1 MWNKLNIQPRYANM
15 LFKSKL
21 NINSFL
27 QIPFYYNLNKF
38 IINRTKQ
45 IQTKTSGISLNYNIH
60 VEWNMRKIFGLIIKW
75 EVTTIYT
82 FQNMKNWYN
91 IIK

>member
-1 MWNKLNIQPRYANM
+1 MWNKLNIQPTYANM

-82 FQNMKNWYN
+82 FQNMKNW
-91 IIK
+91 